1 MQAKSVVWKAVV
13 AADHVTSTVG
23 CFVSSVDASH
33 VRRPPELGQ
42 LDRLS
47 TVQALFGIPRR
58 CKFVQEET
66 NVMDLWMSD
75 GFKQQWGRWAKRR
88 KKLQPTGMKE
98 LASWLKISEGH
109 EAWYCPRRT

>member
-23 CFVSSVDASH
+23 CFISSVDASH

-47 TVQALFGIPRR
+47 TVQALFGTPRR

-66 NVMDLWMSD
+66 NVD
-75 GFKQQWGRWAKRR
+75 GLVDERR
-88 KKLQPTGMKE
+88 VQAAMGKVGKEEEEITASRNEGTGKLVE
-98 LASWLKISEGH
+98 NI
-109 EAWYCPRRT
+109 RRA